1 MERTSKSAHMT
12 QQMCQKEVR
21 MKKKTVA
28 ILCAVLVVILA
39 GVGLLW
45 YFFRNSGTKEDET
58 VVYVNTVSQ
67 LTGILQGNGLQN
79 RFAGTV
85 ESKNT
90 WKVEKNTEKTVK
102 EVYVEVGQAVQQG
115 TPLFSYDTD
124 QFQANLEQ
132 ARLDLERGQNEISS
146 MRDNISQLQ
155 KEKKSAPKDQQANL
169 TLEIQQAELDLK
181 KKEYEVK
188 SKQSEIDGLESDIV
202 NATVVSEIAG
212 VVKTIN
218 NDDSNTMNYY
228 GNSDN
233 SFITVLETGTFQ
245 VKASINEQNMG
256 SVSEGMRVVVHS
268 RADSEKTWMGT
279 VSKIDLENA
288 QAAGNMYGMMS
299 SDGSATQSSNYP
311 FYVDLDS
318 SDGLMLGQHVY
329 VEPDNGQGAEPKT
342 GLWLPEYYI
351 NDIDTAPY
359 VWADNGK
366 NRLEKRSV
374 DLGAYDGTM
383 MEYEIKG
390 GLTEEDA
397 ITFPED
403 GLEEGMTTVL
413 SEDGNLGLYDPNND
427 GSMEDFTEGDGLEEV
442 PMDAGAGM
450 DDMMPADG
458 EGEVLTEE
466 DMGMDDLSG
475 EDGSEVL
482 TDDGMGNSEPMED
495 AGGVSTQEAG
505 SEVAVP

>member
-1 MERTSKSAHMT
+1 
-12 QQMCQKEVR
+12 

-28 ILCAVLVVILA
+28 ILCAVLVLVLA
-39 GVGLLW
+39 GAGTLW
-45 YFFRNSGTKEDET
+45 YFLRSSGSKEDEA
-58 VVYVNTVSQ
+58 VVYVNTVAQ
-67 LTGILQGNGLQN
+67 LTGIMQGNGLQN

-102 EVYVEVGQAVQQG
+102 EIYVEEGQEVVQG

-146 MRDNISQLQ
+146 MSDNIAQLR
-155 KEKKSAPKDQQANL
+155 KEKKSAPKEQQASL

-181 KKEYEVK
+181 KKEYEIK
-188 SKQSEIDGLESDIV
+188 SKQTEIEGLESDIL

-218 NDDSNTMNYY
+218 KDDSNANYYY

-245 VKASINEQNMG
+245 VKASVNEQNM
-256 SVSEGMRVVVHS
+256 SAVSQGMPVIVHS
-268 RADSEKTWMGT
+268 RADSEKTWTGT
-279 VSKIDLENA
+279 ISKIDLENA
-288 QAAGNMYGMMS
+288 TAAGNIYGGIS
-299 SDGSATQSSNYP
+299 SDSSATQSSNYP
-311 FYVDLDS
+311 FYVDLNTT
-318 SDGLMLGQHVY
+318 DGLMLGQHVY
-329 VEPDNGQGAEPKT
+329 IEVDNGQGTEPKT

-351 NDIDTAPY
+351 NDIQSSPY

-366 NRLEKRSV
+366 TRLEKRALE
-374 DLGAYDGTM
+374 LGAYDEST
-383 MEYEIKG
+383 MEYEIKS

-397 ITFPED
+397 NTFPED

-413 SEDGNLGLYDPNND
+413 SEDGSLGLYDPNQGASDDPENMTDD
-427 GSMEDFTEGDGLEEV
+427 GMI
-442 PMDAGAGM
+442 MDDGAGM
-450 DDMMPADG
+450 DDMLMDEEMMTDGADG
-458 EGEVLTEE
+458 VIMEDGTDGMITDDGSGADETMTDDSGEVLTDGGEPAVDGLE
-466 DMGMDDLSG
+466 DAAASDAAAG
-475 EDGSEVL
+475 GSEVE
-482 TDDGMGNSEPMED
+482 TP
-495 AGGVSTQEAG
+495 
-505 SEVAVP
+505 

>member
-1 MERTSKSAHMT
+1 
-12 QQMCQKEVR
+12 

-28 ILCAVLVVILA
+28 ILCAALAVVLA
-39 GVGLLW
+39 GMGLLW
-45 YFFRNSGTKEDET
+45 YFFRSGGSEEDGT
-58 VVYVNTVSQ
+58 VVYVNTVAQ

-102 EVYVEVGQAVQQG
+102 EIYVEAGQTVQQG

-132 ARLDLERGQNEISS
+132 AQLDLERGQNEISS

-155 KEKKSAPKDQQANL
+155 QEKKSAPKDQQASL

-188 SKQSEIDGLESDIV
+188 SKQSEIDGLRDDIL

-218 NDDSNTMNYY
+218 TDDSNSMNY

-233 SFITVLETGTFQ
+233 SFITVLETGSFQ
-245 VKASINEQNMG
+245 VKGSINEQNMG
-256 SVSEGMRVVVHS
+256 SISEGMRVIVHY
-268 RADSEKTWMGT
+268 RADRGKTWTGT

-288 QAAGNMYGMMS
+288 QAAGNLYGMAS

-311 FYVDLDS
+311 FYVELDT

-329 VEPDNGQGAEPKT
+329 VEADDGQGTEPKT

-351 NDIDTAPY
+351 NDIASGPY
-359 VWADNGK
+359 VWADNGN
-366 NRLEKRSV
+366 NRLEKRSLE
-374 DLGAYDGTM
+374 LGAYDEST
-383 MEYEIKG
+383 MEYEIKS

-403 GLEEGMTTVL
+403 GLEEGMKTVL
-413 SEDGNLGLYDPNND
+413 SEDGSLGLYDPNYD
-427 GSMEDFTEGDGLEEV
+427 PSEDMMED
-442 PMDAGAGM
+442 GAG
-450 DDMMPADG
+450 DIPADG
-458 EGEVLTEE
+458 EAIGGADSGGM
-466 DMGMDDLSG
+466 DMGDGTGMDDLSG
-475 EDGSEVL
+475 TDGEELLQESTGEAEISGETDSEEL
-482 TDDGMGNSEPMED
+482 QN
-495 AGGVSTQEAG
+495 AG
-505 SEVAVP
+505 SEVEAP

>member
-1 MERTSKSAHMT
+1 
-12 QQMCQKEVR
+12 

-28 ILCAVLVVILA
+28 ILCAALVVVLA
-39 GVGLLW
+39 GTGLLW
-45 YFFRNSGTKEDET
+45 YFFRSGGSEEDGT
-58 VVYVNTVSQ
+58 VVYVNTVAQ

-102 EVYVEVGQAVQQG
+102 EIYVEAGQTVQQG

-132 ARLDLERGQNEISS
+132 AQLDLERGQNEISS

-155 KEKKSAPKDQQANL
+155 QEKKSAPKDQQASL

-188 SKQSEIDGLESDIV
+188 SKQSEIDGLRDDIL

-218 NDDSNTMNYY
+218 TDDSNSMNY

-233 SFITVLETGTFQ
+233 SFITVLETGSFQ
-245 VKASINEQNMG
+245 VKGSINEQNMG
-256 SVSEGMRVVVHS
+256 SISEGMRVIVHS
-268 RADSEKTWMGT
+268 RADSGKTWTGT

-288 QAAGNMYGMMS
+288 QAAGNLYGMAS

-311 FYVDLDS
+311 FYVELDT

-329 VEPDNGQGAEPKT
+329 VEADDGQGTEPKT
-342 GLWLPEYYI
+342 GLWLPEYCI
-351 NDIDTAPY
+351 NDIASGPY
-359 VWADNGK
+359 VWADNGN
-366 NRLEKRSV
+366 NRLEKRSLE
-374 DLGAYDGTM
+374 LGAYDEST
-383 MEYEIKG
+383 MEYEIKS
-390 GLTEEDA
+390 GLTEEEA

-413 SEDGNLGLYDPNND
+413 SEDGSLGLYDPNYD
-427 GSMEDFTEGDGLEEV
+427 PSEDMMED
-442 PMDAGAGM
+442 GAG
-450 DDMMPADG
+450 DIPADG
-458 EGEVLTEE
+458 EAIGGADSGGM
-466 DMGMDDLSG
+466 DMGDGTGMDDLSG
-475 EDGSEVL
+475 ADGEEIL
-482 TDDGMGNSEPMED
+482 QEG
-495 AGGVSTQEAG
+495 AGEAEISGETGGEELQDAG
-505 SEVAVP
+505 SEVEAP